1 MAHIGWRLGT
11 RADKPAARD
20 ERFAPRRGQ
29 SSYSGIVPKAFAGP
43 LVLTETPTGSGLAQT
58 PLDPNEWKG
67 TARYRIVRRIGEGAT
82 GVVYE
87 AFDRE
92 RAQAV
97 AVKTLSYFT
106 PAALYSFKQEFR
118 TLADVHHQNL
128 VLLHELVVTEG
139 EGAFFVMELVPG
151 TDFQSYVMRPA
162 DQPPAGVI
170 PSAESLQA
178 GAAARS
184 APPALGTSPADFDK
198 LRGACR
204 QLVEGVRVLHGAGKL
219 HRDIKPSNILVTPE
233 GRVVIMDFGVA
244 TELPRLAGEN
254 LSEERAIV
262 GTISYMS
269 PEQALAEEPSAASDW
284 YSVGVMLYEALT
296 GTPPFVGTAIEI
308 LTNKTL
314 CEAAP
319 PSTCVLGVPP
329 DLDSLCRALLECDP
343 KKRPTGPEI
352 LRRLGATRSVRP
364 IPSLGLVVDGAH
376 STSLVGRE
384 PQLRALRD
392 AFEEVLSGRSITVR
406 VTGASGMGKSAV
418 TQLFLDGLIE
428 SGAAVVL
435 RGRAYERESVPFK
448 AIDSVIDALSGYL
461 IHLEEHGGA
470 VALPDD
476 IAVLARV
483 FPVLRRVPSVSDFV
497 SKEAAGPQ
505 VVRQRAFFA
514 LRELLT
520 TLTNRKP
527 LVIYIDDVQW
537 GDADSA
543 ALLLELTRPPH
554 APAVLFVMTQR
565 DEDLPTSPF
574 LKEMRDRWPAQAES
588 RTVTVGPL
596 DQADARRLALTLLD
610 ASDAIARRTAEA
622 VARES
627 RGNPFLL
634 EELARSNLSVSRSDT
649 RTLAVLSLEQMVSQ
663 RLERLPD
670 QARLLAELVAVG
682 GRPLPI
688 ALIAQAAGMTSGVDE
703 AIGLARM
710 QRLLRTGLRDTKE
723 IVEAAHDRFR
733 ETIVRLLDSQT
744 LLEHHTRLAD
754 AFEASPGLDAEAV
767 AVHQRAAGRNDR
779 ATWYSEQAAEEA
791 VSKMAFEQAARLFL
805 LTLETTAPGSE
816 QARRLR
822 TRLAQ
827 VLEWSGRG
835 EEAARAYLEA
845 ADGAPTLQRAELERA
860 ASVGLFSSGRIVEG
874 AEVLRRAFVAVGLK
888 TPESALGTLLCI
900 LIYRV
905 QLLWL
910 SLFGF
915 RFVER
920 ETDAI
925 SPGDRLRIDLLFAAS
940 IGFGLSNVVLGRCTA
955 THGLLKALRR
965 GDRFQI
971 LRAATLELA
980 NHASGK
986 QRKLERALVALT
998 TRLAE
1003 KEGSGPVH
1011 ERDAAQFVQGGPSAR
1026 TLFLGNL
1033 MTNVYLRGEWKRAR
1047 KIFDEFFAGTH
1058 LQDLRGGWQSSR
1070 KVFGCWTLNFLGE
1083 HRELAR
1089 LHSVLL
1095 AEAEKLD
1102 DKHMSVQLRDGSL
1115 AIMWLAADDPEGAR
1129 RNAEE
1134 SMALWP
1140 SDRYLLQHWHRLY
1153 GEGEIELYVGDGAKA
1168 YARVDRDTKALKKSL
1183 LLRIQH
1189 MRAQTMFLRGR
1200 CAIASLEA
1208 QPALRNQR
1216 LLEIRRLVRRL
1227 EREGMAWTAPFAAI
1241 LRAAVANAQ
1250 GNRSAAIAG
1259 LRAAVDLATAADM
1272 SGYARAAR
1280 HQLGLLLGGD
1290 EGEKL
1295 VAEAAEAMRAEG
1307 ILVPARFAATLV
1319 PGRWAA

>member
-1 MAHIGWRLGT
+1 MAGVWVGEPTKLRPG
-11 RADKPAARD
+11 RAHVPL
-20 ERFAPRRGQ
+20 RGL
-29 SSYSGIVPKAFAGP
+29 SSYSGIVPEEFALP
-43 LVLTETPTGSGLAQT
+43 LVPTDAATGTGLVSQR
-58 PLDPNEWKG
+58 PLDPQEWKG
-67 TARYRIVRRIGEGAT
+67 TARYRIVRRIGEGAM

-92 RAQAV
+92 RAQTV
-97 AVKTLSYFT
+97 AVKTLLYFT
-106 PAALYSFKQEFR
+106 PAALYSFKREFR

-151 TDFQSYVMRPA
+151 TDFQSHVVRPV
-162 DQPPAGVI
+162 DQPPAGVT
-170 PSAESLQA
+170 PPAEGLPA
-178 GAAARS
+178 GSEVCLAR
-184 APPALGTSPADFDK
+184 PPALGTSRADFDK
-198 LRGACR
+198 LRGALR
-204 QLVEGVRVLHGAGKL
+204 QLVEGVQALHGAGKL
-219 HRDIKPSNILVTPE
+219 HQDIKPSNILVTPE
-233 GRVVIMDFGVA
+233 GRVVILDFGVS

-254 LSEERAIV
+254 LSEERAMV
-262 GTISYMS
+262 GTILYMS
-269 PEQALAEEPSAASDW
+269 PEQALAEEPSPASDW

-296 GTPPFVGTAIEI
+296 GRPPFIGTATEV
-308 LTNKTL
+308 LANKTV
-314 CEAAP
+314 CEAVP

-343 KKRPTGPEI
+343 QKRPTGPEV
-352 LRRLGATRSVRP
+352 LRRLGPTRSVRP
-364 IPSLGLVVDGAH
+364 VPSLRLVVEGAH

-392 AFEEVLSGRSITVR
+392 AFEEVRSGRSITVR

-428 SGAAVVL
+428 SGEAVVL

-461 IHLEEHGGA
+461 IHLEQQSGA
-470 VALPDD
+470 IGLPGD
-476 IAVLARV
+476 IAALARV
-483 FPVLRRVPSVSDFV
+483 FPVLRRVPSIGEVV

-505 VVRQRAFFA
+505 VVRQRAFLA
-514 LRELLT
+514 LRELLGA
-520 TLTNRKP
+520 LTNRQP
-527 LVIYIDDVQW
+527 LVIFIDDVQW

-554 APAVLFVMTQR
+554 APPVLFVMTQR
-565 DEDLPTSPF
+565 DDDPLTSPF
-574 LKEMRDRWPAQAES
+574 LKEMRARWPAQAES

-596 DQADARRLALTLLD
+596 DQTDALRLALTLLD
-610 ASDAIARRTAEA
+610 ASDAIAQRTANV

-627 RGNPFLL
+627 RGSPFLL
-634 EELARSNLSVSRSDT
+634 EELARSNLSVLAPSDT
-649 RTLAVLSLEQMVSQ
+649 RALAVLSLEQMVSQ

-670 QARLLAELVAVG
+670 QARRLTELVAVG
-682 GRPLPI
+682 GRPLPV
-688 ALIAQAAGMTSGVDE
+688 ALIAQAAGMGTGVDE
-703 AIGLARM
+703 AIGLART
-710 QRLLRTGLRDTKE
+710 QRLLRTGLRDGKE
-723 IVEAAHDRFR
+723 VVEAAHDRFR
-733 ETIVRLLDSQT
+733 EAIVGLLASQT

-754 AFEASPGLDAEAV
+754 AFEASPGIDAEAV

-779 ATWYSEQAAEEA
+779 ATWYSERAAEEA
-791 VSKMAFEQAARLFL
+791 VGKMAFEQAARLFL
-805 LTLETTAPGSE
+805 LTLETTAPGTE
-816 QARRLR
+816 HARRLR

-845 ADGAPTLQRAELERA
+845 ADGVPPLQRAELERA
-860 ASVGLFSSGRIVEG
+860 AAVGFFSSGHIVEG
-874 AEVLRRAFVAVGLK
+874 AKVLRRAFASVGLK
-888 TPESALGTLLCI
+888 TPESAVGTLLWI
-900 LIYRV
+900 FVYRV

-915 RFVER
+915 RFVKR
-920 ETDAI
+920 EADAI
-925 SPGDRLRIDLLFAAS
+925 SPEDRLRIDLLFAAA

-986 QRKLERALVALT
+986 QRRLERALVELT
-998 TRLAE
+998 KRLADGDGN
-1003 KEGSGPVH
+1003 GSVQVQ
-1011 ERDAAQFVQGGPSAR
+1011 DDAQFVQGGPSAR

-1033 MTNVYLRGEWKRAR
+1033 MTSVYLRGEWKRAR
-1047 KIFDEFFAGTH
+1047 EIFDEFFAGTH

-1089 LHSVLL
+1089 LHAVLL
-1095 AEAEKLD
+1095 AEAEKLGD
-1102 DKHMSVQLRDGSL
+1102 NHMSVQLRDGSL
-1115 AIMWLAADDPEGAR
+1115 AIMWLAADDPDGAR

-1153 GEGEIELYVGDGAKA
+1153 GEGEIELYEGDGARA

-1208 QPALRNQR
+1208 EPALRSQR
-1216 LLEIRRLVRRL
+1216 LLETRRLARRL
-1227 EREGMAWTAPFAAI
+1227 EREGMAWTAPFVAI
-1241 LRAAVANAQ
+1241 LRAAAANAE

-1272 SGYARAAR
+1272 SGYARAVR
-1280 HQLGLLLGGD
+1280 HQLGLLLGGT
-1290 EGEKL
+1290 EGERL
-1295 VAEAAEAMRAEG
+1295 VAEAAEAMSEEG
-1307 ILVPARFAATLV
+1307 VLAPARFAATLV
-1319 PGRWAA
+1319 PGRWGG